1 MITKERAYKI
11 AEIIAIC
18 VFFTL
23 GCYVGRI
30 SMENFDNS
38 LTAFNIPALATL
50 LIGDILVRLTV
61 LALKDPERQK
71 RKTVAKTRRVFDAHD
86 EFAGV
91 KAA

>member
-23 GCYVGRI
+23 GCFVGRL
-30 SMENFDNS
+30 SMDSFGNS
-38 LTAFNIPALATL
+38 LTAFSIPAIATL
-50 LIGDILVRLTV
+50 LTGDILVRLTV
-61 LALKDPERQK
+61 LALKDPA
-71 RKTVAKTRRVFDAHD
+71 RKNRKLSAEKRRVFDTPD

-91 KAA
+91 KAM